1 MRQNLRFLICFLLV
15 SCANPKKLHRMMDD
29 LPEASAKECS
39 ERYPIKEKTDTVSVV
54 DSVLINAYENELF
67 LLWKQL
73 DSVLSVG
80 CDTVVIDR
88 IKQVIRKIPDKPQ
101 IKYII
106 KTQESTAKLQVLK
119 NDCDKTIKSLSQIN
133 SQSLTKIHELELN
146 NGKLKARNNWMWLLI
161 VCLTA
166 FSFRRQISK
175 LIA

>member
-1 MRQNLRFLICFLLV
+1 MIRYILILCFLA
-15 SCANPKKLHRMMDD
+15 SCANPKKLHRMMDKI
-29 LPEASAKECS
+29 PVAAAKECA

-54 DSVLINAYENELF
+54 DSTLINAYENELF

-88 IKQVIRKIPDKPQ
+88 IKDVIRKIPDKPQ

-133 SQSLTKIHELELN
+133 TENVAKINDLELN

>member
-1 MRQNLRFLICFLLV
+1 MALLIDSLL
-15 SCANPKKLHRMMDD
+15 SAN
-29 LPEASAKECS
+29 
-39 ERYPIKEKTDTVSVV
+39 
-54 DSVLINAYENELF
+54 
-67 LLWKQL
+67 
-73 DSVLSVG
+73 

-88 IKQVIRKIPDKPQ
+88 IKEVIRKIPDKPQ

-106 KTQESTAKLQVLK
+106 KTRESTAKLQVLK

-133 SQSLTKIHELELN
+133 TENVAKINDLELN

>member
-1 MRQNLRFLICFLLV
+1 MGKYLVFLLLLA
-15 SCANPKKLHRMMDD
+15 SCANPKKLHRMMDN
-29 LPEASAKECS
+29 LPEATAKECAD
-39 ERYPIKEKTDTVSVV
+39 RYPIKEKTDTISVV

-88 IKQVIRKIPDKPQ
+88 IKDVIRKIPDKPQ

-133 SQSLTKIHELELN
+133 TENVAKINDLELN